1 MERRVNDMIRANVE
15 VRDEA
20 IIVLLEQLDVNR
32 LGFDELNELDRVLVH
47 KRAEVRTLKSERK
60 NLMQIEALETLNKYE
75 KKSLT
80 LQR

>member
-1 MERRVNDMIRANVE
+1 MIRANVE
-15 VRDEA
+15 IRDEA